1 MGKTIYLINPYLY
14 DIIIIGCDS
23 VTKEEKTNSI
33 MEIRQLKGKR
43 NSIIQ
48 QLEKL
53 GRQLE
58 KIEKKSEYQFEYF
71 ICDWRKLQEQ
81 ISKLHKSLYVIEKTL
96 ELYSLNPICT
106 NDFID
111 LYNDP
116 EYDNSYLV
124 CSHGK
129 KEFIGK
135 LSFGDSFFADN
146 ISYFIYEKYRNK
158 GLGFQSVCLFLE
170 YLNSKGIE
178 TATVHV
184 AKTNLP
190 SLRIVEKLKE
200 VYQSYSIS
208 DRNETIAFHFCIN
221 NKKLESNSISK

>member
-1 MGKTIYLINPYLY
+1 
-14 DIIIIGCDS
+14 
-23 VTKEEKTNSI
+23 VTEEEKANNI
-33 MEIRQLKGKR
+33 MEIRQLKEKR
-43 NSIIQ
+43 NSITQ
-48 QLEKL
+48 HLEKL

-58 KIEKKSEYQFEYF
+58 KIEKNYESQVDYF
-71 ICDWRKLQEQ
+71 YRDIDDRKELQKQ

-116 EYDNSYLV
+116 EYNNCYLV

-146 ISYFIYEKYRNK
+146 ISYFIYENYRNK

-178 TATVHV
+178 TATLHV
-184 AKTNLP
+184 EKTNLP

-208 DRNETIAFHFCIN
+208 DRNETIAFHFCIT
-221 NKKLESNSISK
+221 NKKIK

>member
-1 MGKTIYLINPYLY
+1 MTE
-14 DIIIIGCDS
+14 
-23 VTKEEKTNSI
+23 EEKANNI
-33 MEIRQLKGKR
+33 MEIRQLKEKR
-43 NSIIQ
+43 NSITQ

-58 KIEKKSEYQFEYF
+58 KIEKNYESQFAYF
-71 ICDWRKLQEQ
+71 YRDIDGRTKLQRQ
-81 ISKLHKSLYVIEKTL
+81 ISKLNESLYVIEKTL

-111 LYNDP
+111 LYNNP
-116 EYDNSYLV
+116 EYNNCYLV

-129 KEFIGK
+129 KEFIGE

-146 ISYFIYEKYRNK
+146 ISYFIYENYRNK

-178 TATVHV
+178 TATLHV
-184 AKTNLP
+184 EKTNLP

-208 DRNETIAFHFCIN
+208 DRNETIAFHFCIT
-221 NKKLESNSISK
+221 NKKIK